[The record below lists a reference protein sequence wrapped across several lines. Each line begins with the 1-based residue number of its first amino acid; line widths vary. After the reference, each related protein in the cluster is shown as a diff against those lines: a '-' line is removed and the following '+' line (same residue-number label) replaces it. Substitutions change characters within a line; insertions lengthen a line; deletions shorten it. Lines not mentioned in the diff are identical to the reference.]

1 MAATLILFVD
11 LEWCQ
16 QSFRSHPTVSFHIK
30 DFRVTLHSNP
40 DGSAWNLIRA
50 VRFFSTMRLQS
61 GVGKKIRSIMTFHC
75 LTETVMFLSVTS
87 FQIQFHAFKCCIC
100 AEAFQRSILAASLSP
115 WKHEIP
121 PQVCSIWYQWKAFQS
136 FARFGQR
143 CWCESKYLPA
153 PNRIT
158 LTSLTHYLPLSAIEV
173 QNSASFAGAV
183 RQFAIN

>member
-1 MAATLILFVD
+1 MVSAIISVSPNSQLPH
-11 LEWCQ
+11 
-16 QSFRSHPTVSFHIK
+16 QSFPRHPAHQPRWK
-30 DFRVTLHSNP
+30 CLKP
-40 DGSAWNLIRA
+40 DKSREI
-50 VRFFSTMRLQS
+50 FSTMRLQS

-100 AEAFQRSILAASLSP
+100 AGAFQRSILAASLSP

-121 PQVCSIWYQWKAFQS
+121 PQVGSIWYQWKAFQS

-158 LTSLTHYLPLSAIEV
+158 LTSLTHYLPLSAIDA